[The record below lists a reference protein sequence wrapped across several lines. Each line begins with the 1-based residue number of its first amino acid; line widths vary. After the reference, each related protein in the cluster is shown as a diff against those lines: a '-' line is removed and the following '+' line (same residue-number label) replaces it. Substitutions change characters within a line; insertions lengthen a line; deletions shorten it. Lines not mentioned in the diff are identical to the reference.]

1 MGVDWVQG
9 LGGARVC
16 CQAHDFGLTGSWSRK
31 CALAWWWKGVCVC
44 VGGDTLWCAQ
54 MSLLSGQ
61 GCSPKVQQGLMS
73 SCPCGHGVG
82 AGP

>member
-1 MGVDWVQG
+1 MCFSMVVE
-9 LGGARVC
+9 R
-16 CQAHDFGLTGSWSRK
+16 
-31 CALAWWWKGVCVC
+31 GVCVC